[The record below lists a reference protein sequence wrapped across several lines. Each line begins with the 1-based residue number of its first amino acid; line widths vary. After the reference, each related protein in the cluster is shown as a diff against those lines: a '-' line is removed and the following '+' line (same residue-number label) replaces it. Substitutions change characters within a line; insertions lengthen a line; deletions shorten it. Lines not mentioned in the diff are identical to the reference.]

1 MQITGSF
8 TPQQTSKRYPALLL
22 VDEPNQSSDQLMLA
36 IDGHD
41 PALAPVTIVHVSAM
55 MAGADWR
62 ITLAGK
68 GVFTLSAPDLPES
81 LTPFLPKGAQRGFF
95 IGLAERLRWWGMII
109 VFMLIL
115 ASLTGIRMGLP
126 AAGDYLARYIP
137 IHWAKIAG
145 DSTLRQLDQL
155 FLSPSKLSLAER
167 RHIDQIFANMKAKL
181 PPDAIQ
187 PKLIYRSSSSFG
199 PNAFALPGNIVI
211 LLDEMVEFAD
221 DDNVIT
227 GVLAHEIGHV
237 TNQHAVRAVAQSAV
251 IAIAVGLVFGI
262 DDSFVEEIATLST
275 SLILSSQS
283 RKFETEADRVSL
295 EILQQLGRDPASMAK
310 FFDKVAAECGEGCTR
325 SSFFD
330 SHPRLDQRRALFE

>member
-8 TPQQTSKRYPALLL
+8 TAQQTSKRYPALLL
-22 VDEPNQSSDQLMLA
+22 VDEPNQPSGQLLLA

-41 PALAPVTIVHVSAM
+41 DALAPVKITHVSAM

-62 ITLAGK
+62 ITLAGR
-68 GVFTLSAPDLPES
+68 GVFVLSAPDLPNS
-81 LTPFLPKGAQRGFF
+81 LIPFLPKGAKRGFF
-95 IGLAERLRWWGMII
+95 IGLTERLRWKGMII

-115 ASLTGIRMGLP
+115 ASLTGIRLGLP

-137 IHWAKIAG
+137 IHWAKAAG
-145 DSTLRQLDQL
+145 DSTLRQLDL
-155 FLSPSKLSLAER
+155 LLLSPSKLSLAER
-167 RHIDQIFANMKAKL
+167 RGIDQIFASMKAKL
-181 PPDAIQ
+181 PPEAIQ
-187 PKLIYRSSSSFG
+187 PELIYRSSLSFG

-221 DDNVIT
+221 DEDVIA

-237 TNQHAVRAVAQSAV
+237 TNQHAMRAVAQSAF

-262 DDSFVEEIATLST
+262 DDSFIEEITTLST
-275 SLILSSQS
+275 SLILSNQS
-283 RKFETEADRVSL
+283 RKFEFEADRVSL
-295 EILQQLGRDPASMAK
+295 EILQQLGRNPESMAR

-325 SSFFD
+325 PSFFD
-330 SHPRLDQRRALFE
+330 SHPRLGQRRTLFE

>member
-8 TPQQTSKRYPALLL
+8 TPQQTSKLYPALLL
-22 VDEPNQSSDQLMLA
+22 VDEPNQPSDQLLLA

-41 PALAPVTIVHVSAM
+41 PALAPVTITHVTAM

-62 ITLAGK
+62 ITLAGR
-68 GVFTLSAPDLPES
+68 GVFTLSSPALPDG
-81 LTPFLPKGAQRGFF
+81 LTAFMPKGAKRSFF
-95 IGLAERLRWWGMII
+95 IGLVERLRWKGMII

-137 IHWAKIAG
+137 IHWAQTAG
-145 DSTLRQLDQL
+145 DSTLRQLDLL
-155 FLSPSKLSLAER
+155 FLSPSKLSSVER
-167 RHIDQIFANMKAKL
+167 RHIDQIFASMKAKL

-187 PKLIYRSSSSFG
+187 PKLIYRSSPSFG

-211 LLDEMVEFAD
+211 LFDEMVEFAD
-221 DDNVIT
+221 DEDVIA

-237 TNQHAVRAVAQSAV
+237 TNQHAIRAVAQSAV

-283 RKFETEADRVSL
+283 RKFEHEADRVSL
-295 EILQQLGRDPASMAK
+295 EILQQLGRDPESMAK

-325 SSFFD
+325 PSFFD
-330 SHPRLDQRRALFE
+330 SHPSLDKRRALFE